1 MASALSHAVAAAG
14 IGAVFYRRSMPAPVW
29 ITGIVCSVIPDVDV
43 IGFRFGIHYGDFW
56 GHRGFTHSLFFAVIL
71 AVVAA
76 ATLARFQPEISRA
89 SLFAYF
95 FLSTASHGLLDAMT
109 NGGLGVAFFSPF
121 DNRRY
126 FLPWRPILVSPIGVT
141 RFFSHRGLAVVQTE
155 ILWIWLPSIVMI
167 AIVMILLRLKAGQT
181 IHG

>member
-14 IGAVFYRRSMPAPVW
+14 IGAVFYRRSMPPPVW

-56 GHRGFTHSLFFAVIL
+56 GHRGFSHSLFFGVIL
-71 AVVAA
+71 AVAAA
-76 ATLARFQPEISRA
+76 ATLARFQSEVSRA

-109 NGGLGVAFFSPF
+109 NGG
-121 DNRRY
+121 R
-126 FLPWRPILVSPIGVT
+126 
-141 RFFSHRGLAVVQTE
+141 
-155 ILWIWLPSIVMI
+155 
-167 AIVMILLRLKAGQT
+167 
-181 IHG
+181 